1 MLEDSEKKEGEI
13 EKATTELLKESGLL
27 VKKAKEID
35 ELAEKVI
42 MKGNLDDE
50 AAKEAATSISGGDKK
65 GTDADSDDK
74 ADAKADKAAADT
86 EKAKQDAKKDSAKA
100 DKEAAKKDADAKK
113 DEVDKAKA
121 EEADAKTPEEKKA
134 AAKKVADAT
143 AD

>member
-50 AAKEAATSISGGDKK
+50 AAKEAASSISGDKK

-86 EKAKQDAKKDSAKA
+86 EKATQDAKKDSAKA
-100 DKEAAKKDADAKK
+100 EKEEAKKDADAKK

-121 EEADAKTPEEKKA
+121 EAADAKTPEEKKA
-134 AAKKVADAT
+134 ADKKVADAT